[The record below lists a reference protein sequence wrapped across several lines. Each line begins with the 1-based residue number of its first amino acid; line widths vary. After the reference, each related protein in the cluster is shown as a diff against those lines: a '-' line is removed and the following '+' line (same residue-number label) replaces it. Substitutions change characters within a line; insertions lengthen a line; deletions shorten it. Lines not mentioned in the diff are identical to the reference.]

1 MENKYLVLSVTTLGS
16 LMSAI
21 DSTIVYL
28 ALPSIGK
35 YFNTGI
41 SYLTFIIIAYMVA
54 STSTMIPSGIVSK
67 KYGKKKIYLLGF
79 FIFTLSSLFI
89 VISPNVILIII
100 LRGIE
105 GIGAGILA
113 TVGIPLLM
121 DVFPQNER
129 GKAVGINSISWGIG
143 TLIGPLL
150 GGFLVM
156 IDWRLIFLINIPIG
170 TVAII
175 FGIERIPHS
184 IGIREEIIN
193 IGNIVIFL
201 LFIIPLT
208 IGLSFLNLY
217 FLIVSFIIFP
227 IFLMMQIKKPLIPL
241 IEIKNKIFLPI
252 VIAST
257 LQALGF
263 FGVMYSLS
271 IYMQND
277 LGVTPFIAGIILSTY
292 PISAIIANPLGG
304 YILDKYGSGKI
315 LMILGLIIQGSFLF
329 LLSLF
334 LNSISFI
341 SLIIFISG
349 FGGSIYWVVST
360 TIVIDSVNPNERT
373 LASSTLYTMRNIS
386 LITGISSFPLF
397 IYLFD
402 RSQISYTLLIL
413 NQKINIF
420 LSVKYFLLFI
430 AIVVLIASIFILFYK
445 KDK

>member
-1 MENKYLVLSVTTLGS
+1 
-16 LMSAI
+16 
-21 DSTIVYL
+21 
-28 ALPSIGK
+28 
-35 YFNTGI
+35 
-41 SYLTFIIIAYMVA
+41 
-54 STSTMIPSGIVSK
+54 
-67 KYGKKKIYLLGF
+67 
-79 FIFTLSSLFI
+79 
-89 VISPNVILIII
+89 
-100 LRGIE
+100 
-105 GIGAGILA
+105 
-113 TVGIPLLM
+113 
-121 DVFPQNER
+121 
-129 GKAVGINSISWGIG
+129 
-143 TLIGPLL
+143 
-150 GGFLVM
+150 
-156 IDWRLIFLINIPIG
+156 
-170 TVAII
+170 
-175 FGIERIPHS
+175 
-184 IGIREEIIN
+184 
-193 IGNIVIFL
+193 
-201 LFIIPLT
+201 
-208 IGLSFLNLY
+208 LNLY

-341 SLIIFISG
+341 SLSIFISG

-430 AIVVLIASIFILFYK
+430 GIVVLIASIFILFYK